1 MADVSMNNN
10 KTRDIPLFM
19 LLCSCLLLMSCNPDE
34 KPNTGPNAPEFVSSS
49 SVETVRAQIAKL
61 PTDDVWWNVYGEDQA
76 WNFKNLHRFMPTVNV
91 YREGQVRTLAQRPM
105 SDIPNQI
112 VDTPIGSMGFKDF
125 LDSDKSTTM
134 SIVIL
139 HEGDVVFEYYPNQQP
154 YEKPIYWS
162 ATKALVAALVGIL
175 ADRGQVD
182 ITQPISHYLP
192 RLEDSDYAN
201 ITVRNLLDMAAGV
214 NCPEEYFDQTSCYY
228 KYSVTIGDGF
238 WTQDSPNSPYDM
250 LASLKPGIT
259 APQGTQYQYSGVN
272 AFILSWLVED
282 IMNMPFQDAV
292 SKEIW
297 SKMGAESDASIL
309 APRYGVPI
317 AHGGLLARSRDVA
330 RFGLLYTPSYTKI
343 SDSQIISDRMIDLI
357 LNDKNPN
364 LTLKTNKAGQLP
376 PDFSHS
382 GYLWDAVYTNDDF
395 YRGGWAGQGLLI
407 NPTKDIVAVYT
418 GYAIDPQESQPDLLP
433 ILRQVLNNVFSNQ

>member
-1 MADVSMNNN
+1 MAEVSMNNH
-10 KTRDIPLFM
+10 KTRDIPLFIP
-19 LLCSCLLLMSCNPDE
+19 LCSCLLLLSCSPAE
-34 KPNTGPNAPEFVSSS
+34 KADTGPNALEFVSSS
-49 SVETVRAQIAKL
+49 SVEAVRAQIAKL

-91 YREGQVRTLAQRPM
+91 YREGQVRTLVQRPM

-139 HEGDVVFEYYPNQQP
+139 HKGDVVFEYYPNQQP

-182 ITQPISHYLP
+182 LTQPISHYLP
-192 RLEDSDYAN
+192 RLKDSDYAN
-201 ITVRNLLDMAAGV
+201 ITVRNLLDMATGV

-228 KYSVTIGDGF
+228 KYSVTIGDGY
-238 WTQDSPNSPYDM
+238 WTKDSPNSPYDM
-250 LASLKPGIT
+250 LATLKPGIA

-343 SDSQIISDRMIDLI
+343 SDSQIISDRMINLI

>member
-1 MADVSMNNN
+1 MAEVSMNNH

-238 WTQDSPNSPYDM
+238 WTQDSLNSPYDM

>member
-1 MADVSMNNN
+1 MNNH
-10 KTRDIPLFM
+10 KTRDIPLLM
-19 LLCSCLLLMSCNPDE
+19 LLCSCLLLMSCNPAE
-34 KPNTGPNAPEFVSSS
+34 KPNTGLNAPEFASSS

-139 HEGDVVFEYYPNQQP
+139 HKGDVVFEYYPNQQP

-228 KYSVTIGDGF
+228 KYSVTIGDGY

-364 LTLKTNKAGQLP
+364 LTLKTNKAAQLP

>member
-1 MADVSMNNN
+1 MNNH
-10 KTRDIPLFM
+10 KTRDIPLFT
-19 LLCSCLLLMSCNPDE
+19 LLCSCLLLLSCNPAE
-34 KPNTGPNAPEFVSSS
+34 KANTGPNTPEFVSSS

-139 HEGDVVFEYYPNQQP
+139 HKGDVVFEYYPNQQP

-182 ITQPISHYLP
+182 ITQSISHYLP
-192 RLEDSDYAN
+192 RLKDSDYAN

-228 KYSVTIGDGF
+228 KYSVTIGDGY
-238 WTQDSPNSPYDM
+238 WTQDSPDSPYDM
-250 LASLKPGIT
+250 LATLKPGIA

-364 LTLKTNKAGQLP
+364 LTLKANKAGQLP

-395 YRGGWAGQGLLI
+395 YRAGWAGQGLLI
-407 NPTKDIVAVYT
+407 NPTKDVVAVYT

>member
-1 MADVSMNNN
+1 MNNH
-10 KTRDIPLFM
+10 KTRDIPLFT
-19 LLCSCLLLMSCNPDE
+19 LLCSCLLLLSCNPAE
-34 KPNTGPNAPEFVSSS
+34 KANTGPNTPEFVSSS

-134 SIVIL
+134 SVVIL
-139 HEGDVVFEYYPNQQP
+139 HKGDVVFEYYPNQQP

-192 RLEDSDYAN
+192 RLKDSDYAN

-214 NCPEEYFDQTSCYY
+214 SCPEEYFDQTSCYY
-228 KYSVTIGDGF
+228 KYSVTIGDGY
-238 WTQDSPNSPYDM
+238 WTQDSPDSPYDM
-250 LASLKPGIT
+250 LATLKPGIA

-330 RFGLLYTPSYTKI
+330 RFGLLYTPSHTKI

-364 LTLKTNKAGQLP
+364 LTLKANKAGQLP

-395 YRGGWAGQGLLI
+395 YRAGWAGQGLLI
-407 NPTKDIVAVYT
+407 NPTKDVVAVYT

>member
-1 MADVSMNNN
+1 MNNH

-19 LLCSCLLLMSCNPDE
+19 LLCSCLLLMSCNPAE
-34 KPNTGPNAPEFVSSS
+34 KADTGPNAPEFVSSS
-49 SVETVRAQIAKL
+49 SVEAVRAQIAKL

-91 YREGQVRTLAQRPM
+91 YRDGQVRTLAQRPM

-112 VDTPIGSMGFKDF
+112 VDTPSGSMGFKDF

-139 HEGDVVFEYYPNQQP
+139 HKGDVVFEYYPNQQP

-192 RLEDSDYAN
+192 RLKDSDYAD

-228 KYSVTIGDGF
+228 KYSVTIGDGY
-238 WTQDSPNSPYDM
+238 WTQDSSDSPYDM
-250 LASLKPGIT
+250 LATLKPGIA

>member
-1 MADVSMNNN
+1 MAEVSMNNH

-364 LTLKTNKAGQLP
+364 LTLKANKAGQLP

>member
-1 MADVSMNNN
+1 MNNH

-19 LLCSCLLLMSCNPDE
+19 LLCSCLLLMSCNPAE
-34 KPNTGPNAPEFVSSS
+34 KADTGPNAPEFVSSS
-49 SVETVRAQIAKL
+49 SVEAVRAQIAKL

-91 YREGQVRTLAQRPM
+91 YRDGQVRTLAQRPM

-112 VDTPIGSMGFKDF
+112 VDTPSGSMGFKDF

-139 HEGDVVFEYYPNQQP
+139 HKGDVVFEYYPNQQP

-182 ITQPISHYLP
+182 LTQPISHYLP
-192 RLEDSDYAN
+192 RLKDSDYAN
-201 ITVRNLLDMAAGV
+201 ITVRNLLDMATGV

-228 KYSVTIGDGF
+228 KYSVTIGDGY
-238 WTQDSPNSPYDM
+238 WTKDSPNSPYDM
-250 LASLKPGIT
+250 LATLKPGIA

-343 SDSQIISDRMIDLI
+343 SDSQIISDRMINLI

>member
-1 MADVSMNNN
+1 MAEVSMNNY

-228 KYSVTIGDGF
+228 KYSVTIGDGY

>member
-1 MADVSMNNN
+1 MNNQ

-19 LLCSCLLLMSCNPDE
+19 LLCSCLLLLSCNPAE
-34 KPNTGPNAPEFVSSS
+34 KADTGPNAPEFVSSS

-61 PTDDVWWNVYGEDQA
+61 PADDVWWNVYGEDQA

-139 HEGDVVFEYYPNQQP
+139 HKGDVVFEYYPNQQP

-182 ITQPISHYLP
+182 LTQPISHYLP
-192 RLEDSDYAN
+192 RLKDSDYAN
-201 ITVRNLLDMAAGV
+201 ITVRNLLDMATGV

-228 KYSVTIGDGF
+228 KYSVTIGDGY
-238 WTQDSPNSPYDM
+238 WTKDSPKSPYDM
-250 LASLKPGIT
+250 LATLKPGIA

-343 SDSQIISDRMIDLI
+343 SDSQIISDRMINLI

-364 LTLKTNKAGQLP
+364 LTL
-376 PDFSHS
+376 
-382 GYLWDAVYTNDDF
+382 
-395 YRGGWAGQGLLI
+395 
-407 NPTKDIVAVYT
+407 
-418 GYAIDPQESQPDLLP
+418 
-433 ILRQVLNNVFSNQ
+433 

>member
-1 MADVSMNNN
+1 MNNH

-112 VDTPIGSMGFKDF
+112 VNTPIGSIGFKDF
-125 LDSDKSTTM
+125 LDSDESTTM

-192 RLEDSDYAN
+192 RLKDSDYAN
-201 ITVRNLLDMAAGV
+201 INVRNLLDMATGI
-214 NCPEEYFDQTSCYY
+214 NCPEEYFDQSSCYY
-228 KYSVTIGDGF
+228 KYSVTIGDGY
-238 WTQDSPNSPYDM
+238 WTQDSPDSPYDM

>member
-1 MADVSMNNN
+1 MNNY

>member
-1 MADVSMNNN
+1 MAEVSMNNH

-228 KYSVTIGDGF
+228 KYSVTIGDGY
-238 WTQDSPNSPYDM
+238 WTQDSPDSPYDM

>member
-1 MADVSMNNN
+1 MNNH
-10 KTRDIPLFM
+10 KTRDIPLFT
-19 LLCSCLLLMSCNPDE
+19 LLCSCLLLLSCNPAE
-34 KPNTGPNAPEFVSSS
+34 KANTGPNTPEFVSSS

-105 SDIPNQI
+105 GDIPNQI

-134 SIVIL
+134 SVVIL
-139 HEGDVVFEYYPNQQP
+139 HKGDVVFEYYPNQQP

-182 ITQPISHYLP
+182 ITQSISHYLP
-192 RLEDSDYAN
+192 RLKDSDYAN

-228 KYSVTIGDGF
+228 KYSVTIGDGY
-238 WTQDSPNSPYDM
+238 WTQDSPDSPYDM
-250 LASLKPGIT
+250 LATLKPGIA

-364 LTLKTNKAGQLP
+364 LTLKANKAGQLP

>member
-1 MADVSMNNN
+1 MAEVSMNNH

-112 VDTPIGSMGFKDF
+112 VNTPIGSIGFKDF
-125 LDSDKSTTM
+125 LDSDESTTM

>member
-1 MADVSMNNN
+1 MAEVSMNNY

>member
-1 MADVSMNNN
+1 MNNH
-10 KTRDIPLFM
+10 KTRDIPLFT
-19 LLCSCLLLMSCNPDE
+19 LLCSCLLLLSCNPAE
-34 KPNTGPNAPEFVSSS
+34 KANTGPNTPEFVSSS

-134 SIVIL
+134 SVVIL
-139 HEGDVVFEYYPNQQP
+139 HKGDVVFEYYPNQQP

-192 RLEDSDYAN
+192 RLKDSDYAN

-228 KYSVTIGDGF
+228 KYSMTIGDGY

-259 APQGTQYQYSGVN
+259 ALQGTQYQYSGVN

-364 LTLKTNKAGQLP
+364 LTLKANKAGQLP

-395 YRGGWAGQGLLI
+395 YRGGCAGQGLLI

>member
-1 MADVSMNNN
+1 MNNH
-10 KTRDIPLFM
+10 KTRDIPLFT
-19 LLCSCLLLMSCNPDE
+19 LLCSCLLLLSCNPAE
-34 KPNTGPNAPEFVSSS
+34 KANTGPNTPEFVSSS

-112 VDTPIGSMGFKDF
+112 VDTPSGSMGFKDF

-134 SIVIL
+134 SVVIL
-139 HEGDVVFEYYPNQQP
+139 HKGDVVFEYYPNQQP

-192 RLEDSDYAN
+192 RLKDSDYAN

-228 KYSVTIGDGF
+228 KYSVTIGDGY
-238 WTQDSPNSPYDM
+238 WTQDSPDSPYDM
-250 LASLKPGIT
+250 LATLKPGIA

-330 RFGLLYTPSYTKI
+330 RFGLLYTPSHTKI

-364 LTLKTNKAGQLP
+364 LTLKANKAGQLP

-395 YRGGWAGQGLLI
+395 YRAGWAGQGLLI
-407 NPTKDIVAVYT
+407 NPTKDVVAVYT

>member
-1 MADVSMNNN
+1 MADVSMNNH
-10 KTRDIPLFM
+10 KTRDIPLFT
-19 LLCSCLLLMSCNPDE
+19 LLCSCLLLLSCNPAE
-34 KPNTGPNAPEFVSSS
+34 KANTGPNTPEFVSSS

-364 LTLKTNKAGQLP
+364 LTLKANKAGQLP

>member
-1 MADVSMNNN
+1 MAEVSMNNH

-91 YREGQVRTLAQRPM
+91 YREGQVRRLAQRPM

>member
-1 MADVSMNNN
+1 MNNH

-139 HEGDVVFEYYPNQQP
+139 HKGDVVFEYYPNQQP

-238 WTQDSPNSPYDM
+238 WTQDSPDSPYDM

>member
-1 MADVSMNNN
+1 MAEVSMNNH

-91 YREGQVRTLAQRPM
+91 YRQGQVRTLAQRPM

-201 ITVRNLLDMAAGV
+201 ITVRNLLEMAAGV
-214 NCPEEYFDQTSCYY
+214 NCPEEYFDQSSCYY

-330 RFGLLYTPSYTKI
+330 RFGLLYTPSYIKI

-364 LTLKTNKAGQLP
+364 LTLKANKAGQLP

-395 YRGGWAGQGLLI
+395 YRAGWAGQGLLI